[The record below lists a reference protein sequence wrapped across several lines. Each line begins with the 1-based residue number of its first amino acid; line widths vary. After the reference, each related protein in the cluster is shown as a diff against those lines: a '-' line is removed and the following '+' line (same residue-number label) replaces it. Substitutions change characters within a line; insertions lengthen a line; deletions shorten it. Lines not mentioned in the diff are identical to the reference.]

1 MKRKSV
7 IYIIAIAVLSL
18 MVYSCYD
25 MNDISEKYI
34 VDGEIIYI
42 AKVDSA
48 KTYSGFNRVI
58 LSFVMGSDPKIS
70 EVLIYWNSKKD
81 SLLVNI
87 DKAVLQDTIMVPLN
101 LPEKD
106 YLFEI
111 YTLDD
116 KGNRS
121 VKVPVVGKA
130 YGESYRSTLTNRAI
144 GSVAASPTS
153 LAIKWAEPKEA
164 AVMVEMEY
172 HDAAGNIVALTVPS
186 SETTT
191 VLPSWEKGSEIKY
204 RTFYNPEACLDTF
217 STDFLNYALPRD
229 FLLDKS
235 LFRIAR
241 LPGDVT
247 GDNFGGN
254 LTKLWNG
261 IVANSDWY
269 HTSPLDEKPQV
280 FTIDLGCYAT
290 LSHIQLYPRQECCYE
305 QKAKTYEIWGIADTT
320 DAVPELLPS
329 DSNWKSECLDKGWV
343 MLLRDERSDPSE
355 QNPSPIDMDIEEN
368 TPIRFLRY
376 RVEEIWGTDNYV
388 SLCEINLE
396 ATQSEPLSGGNHE

>member
-58 LSFVMGSDPKIS
+58 LSFVLGSDPKIS

-81 SLLVNI
+81 SLLVDMDN
-87 DKAVLQDTIMVPLN
+87 AAPQDTITVPLD

-121 VKVPVVGKA
+121 VKVQVVGKV
-130 YGESYRSTLTNRAI
+130 YGDSYRSTLTNRAI

-172 HDAAGNIVALTVPS
+172 HDATGNIVALTVSS
-186 SETTT
+186 SETSTI
-191 VLPSWEKGSEIKY
+191 LPSWEKGSEIKY
-204 RTFYNPEACLDTF
+204 RTLYNPEACLDTF
-217 STDFLNYALPRD
+217 STDFLSYALPKD
-229 FLLDKS
+229 FLLDKN
-235 LFRIAR
+235 LFRIAKM
-241 LPGDVT
+241 PGDIT
-247 GDNFGGN
+247 GENYGGN

-261 IVANSDWY
+261 VIASGDWH
-269 HTSPLDEKPQV
+269 HTSPVDEKPQV
-280 FTIDLGCYAT
+280 FTIDLGCYAV
-290 LSHIQLYPRQECCYE
+290 LSHVQLYPRQECCYE
-305 QKAKTYEIWGIADTT
+305 QKVKTYEIWGIADTT

-329 DSNWKSECLDKGWV
+329 DPNWKSECLEKGWV

-355 QNPSPIDMDIEEN
+355 QNASPIDMDIKEN

-388 SLCEINLE
+388 SLSEINLE
-396 ATQSEPLSGGNHE
+396 ATQTNPLFEENQK